1 MEAVLI
7 DSLGNPLPLNEV
19 LLGLISAVADVADA
33 LVSVGHVDLD
43 DLHGAVQEDR
53 GGIGGLNSQV
63 APGTVEASD
72 EHVLRVALRQ
82 LDTDHVAE
90 LIQEDVVLPVGQQ
103 GLIIVVQGGGVIVTA
118 LSLLVLGAAG
128 GNLAGD
134 LVLLGR
140 ELADLGI
147 LQNLG
152 LPDAD
157 DVAVGVVLVADLHQ
171 VELVFL
177 HIGDLGD
184 ILNVNIPV
192 AVGVAALAGPN
203 VHGDSLFVLVVV
215 RGSLAH
221 PGVDGGDDDLLADL
235 LVDEDLGQNAAARE
249 AGVILVAALQHAV
262 GLGDVALARVGGRND
277 IQHVVG
283 QVAPGHRLHAVDIV
297 GQIHV
302 LVLQDGGAD
311 HVVQLT
317 AGHGIVVLGD
327 HQLPV
332 NIGADLFLVIDP
344 GVSGTLELILANL
357 LLQLV
362 EVLLSKLHQAVVA
375 DVVVL
380 GGLRTPGPGLRAAG
394 GQDDLLAVDNG
405 GHALAILNQVGLDG
419 AERVQAGLLTAHG
432 LQAVE
437 LAFQTLRQL
446 DAQSLLRNVD
456 GPVVA
461 NIAFQVG
468 MHT

>member
-1 MEAVLI
+1 MEAVLSQ
-7 DSLGNPLPLNEV
+7 SLGQSTPRDEV
-19 LLGLISAVADVADA
+19 LRGVTAGGTGSGNL
-33 LVSVGHVDLD
+33 LVGVGHVDLD

-53 GGIGGLNSQV
+53 GGLSGLNAQV
-63 APGTVEASD
+63 ALGAVEAGD
-72 EHVLRVALRQ
+72 EHVVLLALGQ
-82 LDTDHVAE
+82 LDADHVAE

-262 GLGDVALARVGGRND
+262 GLGDVAAAVIGGRNS

-283 QVAPGHRLHAVDIV
+283 QVATGSGFHAVDIV

-302 LVLQDGGAD
+302 LVLQQGGTD
-311 HVVQLT
+311 LIIQLT

-344 GVSGTLELILANL
+344 SVRGTLELILANL

-380 GGLRTPGPGLRAAG
+380 GGLGTPGPGLRTAG
-394 GQDDLLAVDNG
+394 GQDDLLAVNDG
-405 GHALAILNQVGLDG
+405 AHPLAVLNQVGLDG